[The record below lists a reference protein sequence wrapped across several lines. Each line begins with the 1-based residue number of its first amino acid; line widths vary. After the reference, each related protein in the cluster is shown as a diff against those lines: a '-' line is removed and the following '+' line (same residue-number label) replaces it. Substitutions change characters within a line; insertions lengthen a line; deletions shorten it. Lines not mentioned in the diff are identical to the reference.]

1 MKTESNIAP
10 VAPYDI
16 SIVGDD
22 AEITFYDSIVHVEAS
37 GETPEKYTYDEYRLR
52 VRYRDNLIPSI
63 DANIAAWLEA
73 AKAKE
78 YETLAAEVRAR
89 RDELLAATDKTQY
102 ADYPISAELRASY
115 AAYRQALRDVPDQM
129 GFPYDVAWPVEPS
142 K

>member
-1 MKTESNIAP
+1 MKAESNIAP

-52 VRYRDNLIPSI
+52 VRYRDTLIPSI
-63 DANIAAWLEA
+63 DANVAAWLTA

-78 YETLAAEVRAR
+78 YETLAAEVRAK

-102 ADYPISAELRASY
+102 ADYPITPERRAEF
-115 AAYRQALRDVPDQM
+115 AAYRQALRDVPEQT
-129 GFPYDVAWPVEPS
+129 GFPYDMTWPVKPS
-142 K
+142 